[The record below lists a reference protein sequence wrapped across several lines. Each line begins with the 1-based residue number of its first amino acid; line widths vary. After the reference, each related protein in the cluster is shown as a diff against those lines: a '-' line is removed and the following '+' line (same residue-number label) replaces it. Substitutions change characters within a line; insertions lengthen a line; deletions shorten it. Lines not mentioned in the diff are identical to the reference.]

1 MAGVSVGEGNGKRKS
16 LDSDVNL
23 IPMIDL
29 LMVTISFLLITA
41 VWSHM
46 ARIDATARAPSLEG
60 TIHDPVPK
68 AELHVDMRAKDRF
81 VVTRKVDGV
90 VISSSDV
97 ERDPARFTALAKALE
112 NEWRANGQHRGQ
124 VDSERDRVVL
134 HTSND
139 ARYDEIVAAMDA
151 VYSVKRPLG
160 AHATEAF
167 AVTFAVD

>member
-1 MAGVSVGEGNGKRKS
+1 MAGISVGDANGKRKS
-16 LDSDVNL
+16 LDSELSLV
-23 IPMIDL
+23 PMIDL

-46 ARIDATARAPSLEG
+46 ARIDATARAPSIDG
-60 TIHDPVPK
+60 PVHDPVPK
-68 AELHVDMRAKDRF
+68 AEVHVDMRAKDRF

-90 VISSSDV
+90 VVSSSDV
-97 ERDPARFTALAKALE
+97 ERDSGRFTALARALE
-112 NEWRANGQHRGQ
+112 NEWRASGQHRAAG
-124 VDSERDRVVL
+124 DSERDRVVL

-139 ARYDEIVAAMDA
+139 ARYDEIVGAMDA
-151 VYSVKRPLG
+151 VYSVKRPFG

>member
-1 MAGVSVGEGNGKRKS
+1 MAGISVGEGNGKRKS
-16 LDSDVNL
+16 VDSELSL

-46 ARIDATARAPSLEG
+46 ARIDATARAPSTEG
-60 TIHDPVPK
+60 TVHDPVPK
-68 AELHVDMRAKDRF
+68 AELHIDMRGRDRF

-97 ERDPARFTALAKALE
+97 EKDSARYTALAKALE
-112 NEWRANGQHRGQ
+112 TEWRANGQHRDGR
-124 VDSERDRVVL
+124 DSERDRVVL

-151 VYSVKRPLG
+151 VYSVKRSFG
-160 AHATEAF
+160 AHPTEAF

>member
-1 MAGVSVGEGNGKRKS
+1 MAGVSVGEGNGKRKT
-16 LDSDVNL
+16 LDSEINL

-46 ARIDATARAPSLEG
+46 ARIDASARAPS
-60 TIHDPVPK
+60 IDAPVHDPAPK
-68 AELHVDMRAKDRF
+68 AELHVDMRTKDRF

-90 VISSSDV
+90 VVSSSEV
-97 ERDPARFTALAKALE
+97 AREGAALAKALDTE
-112 NEWRANGQHRGQ
+112 FRSAGQHRGAG
-124 VDSERDRVVL
+124 DSERDRVVL

-139 ARYDEIVAAMDA
+139 ARYEEIVAAMDA
-151 VYSVKRPLG
+151 VYSVKRPYG